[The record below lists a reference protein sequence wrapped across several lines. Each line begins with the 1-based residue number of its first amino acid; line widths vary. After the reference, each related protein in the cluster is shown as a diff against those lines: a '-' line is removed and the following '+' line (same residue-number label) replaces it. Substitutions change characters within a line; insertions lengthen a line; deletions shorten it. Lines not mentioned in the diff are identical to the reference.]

1 MEALFFQTASANLL
15 LGFMPD
21 TLGLLI
27 FGVGLIV
34 FAWSLRWLFNRQATL
49 KNESFSANVHRT
61 IS

>member
-34 FAWSLRWLFNRQATL
+34 FAWSLRWFFNRQATV
-49 KNESFSANVHRT
+49 KSAKFSGNVHRT
-61 IS
+61 VN